1 MADMGIVRSLL
12 CYAWKGGK
20 LTIKKWNGFGQRTA
34 YKSPKGTR
42 NDDGFIIKTV
52 QSSGFDPSI
61 YQKPYIYALKYR
73 VLVHTCLNPF
83 NFIVLLKGK
92 Q

>member
-34 YKSPKGTR
+34 YKSPRGTR

-52 QSSGFDPSI
+52 QSSGFDPLTQTTVGLSSSCMI
-61 YQKPYIYALKYR
+61 NSVMVAVIKCSQS
-73 VLVHTCLNPF
+73 
-83 NFIVLLKGK
+83 
-92 Q
+92 

>member
-20 LTIKKWNGFGQRTA
+20 LTIKKWNGFGQKKA
-34 YKSPKGTR
+34 YKFPRGTR

-52 QSSGFDPSI
+52 QSSGFDPLIQTIFGLSTSCI
-61 YQKPYIYALKYR
+61 INS
-73 VLVHTCLNPF
+73 VMVT
-83 NFIVLLKGK
+83 FIKCS
-92 Q
+92 QS

>member
-34 YKSPKGTR
+34 YKSPRGTR

-52 QSSGFDPSI
+52 QSPGFDPLIQTIFGLSTSCMI
-61 YQKPYIYALKYR
+61 NSVMVAVIKCSQS
-73 VLVHTCLNPF
+73 
-83 NFIVLLKGK
+83 
-92 Q
+92 

>member
-20 LTIKKWNGFGQRTA
+20 LTIKKWNSFGQRSA
-34 YKSPKGTR
+34 YKSLRGTR

-52 QSSGFDPSI
+52 QSSGFGPLIQTTFGLSTSCMI
-61 YQKPYIYALKYR
+61 NSAMLAVI
-73 VLVHTCLNPF
+73 
-83 NFIVLLKGK
+83 KGS
-92 Q
+92 QA

>member
-34 YKSPKGTR
+34 YKSPRGTR

-61 YQKPYIYALKYR
+61 YQNLTSMLLSIG
-73 VLVHTCLNPF
+73 F
-83 NFIVLLKGK
+83 WFIPV
-92 Q
+92 